1 MAPLRDPREI
11 SLQHVTVFSSQEPD
25 GVTKEIVIQR
35 SEITVPPG
43 QTMLLHVARVG
54 RSIRRFDDRAE
65 LAILDPDGKVLD
77 ARGENLRGDAA
88 LALTLKAEGSER
100 KVVVAAKIV
109 RQSGQDET
117 RFFDSV
123 TQAPRLRA
131 WATLGIW
138 VEESEAAPQPIPAEA
153 TNESRGTAA
162 TPALN
167 ADATIMLG
175 AQSAKLDE
183 ELSPLFAAAL
193 SK

>member
-1 MAPLRDPREI
+1 MLDGPKARRDPREI

-77 ARGENLRGDAA
+77 TRGENLRGDAA

-100 KVVVAAKIV
+100 KVV
-109 RQSGQDET
+109 
-117 RFFDSV
+117 
-123 TQAPRLRA
+123 
-131 WATLGIW
+131 
-138 VEESEAAPQPIPAEA
+138 
-153 TNESRGTAA
+153 
-162 TPALN
+162 
-167 ADATIMLG
+167 
-175 AQSAKLDE
+175 
-183 ELSPLFAAAL
+183 
-193 SK
+193 